1 MPAALHGKGGPDIH
15 GPEETVAGKFL
26 RPCQRRSHGDAHG
39 HLKEKAE
46 NHDRYE
52 QSTGPLF
59 EVVVELL
66 EKRHTSSK
74 E

>member
-26 RPCQRRSHGDAHG
+26 RPRQRRPHGDAHG
-39 HLKEKAE
+39 HLKEEAE
-46 NHDRYE
+46 NHDRDE